1 MSKRDFHVTRRP
13 DGDWQA
19 KREGADRASFVRP
32 TQTEAHDAAIPTA
45 KREGLEIV
53 THRPTGP
60 IRDSDSYGNDPNPPK
75 DTKH

>member
-1 MSKRDFHVTRRP
+1 VSKKDFHVTRRP

-19 KREGADRASFVRP
+19 KREKADRASFVRH
-32 TQTEAHDAAIPTA
+32 TQTDAHDAAIPAA
-45 KREGLEIV
+45 KRDRVEIV